1 MGVRFSR
8 SASRC
13 VYVRLRG
20 SFLPIHP
27 SIHPSIHSTP
37 PLSLP
42 LSMPPS
48 LHEISSIDR
57 RAEQQ
62 RFCIDCC
69 GEEHGRS
76 GEEEESKAEVS
87 GDERLCLGRKLTVI
101 AMANIIPKNIHSLG
115 LENERLSLHEV
126 ACFNPGCCCC
136 CCCSPSPAFRPP
148 EPLLLSR
155 SGLLVDGCVSSPSC
169 MLAMNYRPDEWLV
182 VYPFLSSIRRE

>member
-1 MGVRFSR
+1 MGARFSR
-8 SASRC
+8 STSRC

-20 SFLPIHP
+20 AFHP
-27 SIHPSIHSTP
+27 IHPSIHSTP

-57 RAEQQ
+57 RAESQ
-62 RFCIDCC
+62 RFFIDCC
-69 GEEHGRS
+69 GEEHERS
-76 GEEEESKAEVS
+76 GEEEESKGEGS

-101 AMANIIPKNIHSLG
+101 PMANIIPRNIHSLG

-126 ACFNPGCCCC
+126 ACFNPGCC
-136 CCCSPSPAFRPP
+136 SPSPAFRPP

-155 SGLLVDGCVSSPSC
+155 SALLVDGCVSSPSC
-169 MLAMNYRPDEWLV
+169 MLAMNSPVR
-182 VYPFLSSIRRE
+182 